1 MFQMHRYDF
10 FLLMSASRFSENDT
24 WLGNEIARSRRNY
37 FYVRTK
43 IAADISSD
51 RKAHPRTHDE
61 QAVIGD
67 IRENVVAH
75 LKARDSLLYAG
86 AVYIYI
92 YTAIARG
99 LVAWH
104 SGRTSVS
111 DWRTFPVLRSTCS

>member
-1 MFQMHRYDF
+1 MHRYDF

-61 QAVIGD
+61 LAVIGD
-67 IRENVVAH
+67 IRDNVVAH

-86 AVYIYI
+86 AVYIYTYI
-92 YTAIARG
+92 PLSPEGWWRGTVVERRSLTGELSLSCARPAADG
-99 LVAWH
+99 
-104 SGRTSVS
+104 
-111 DWRTFPVLRSTCS
+111 